1 VTHILSNPDTFV
13 DDALEGFART
23 HADVVRRVD
32 GGVVRA
38 EPLPAGYCAVVVGGG
53 SGHYP
58 AFAGVVGEGLA
69 AGAVCGEVFTSP
81 SAGAAERVARAAH
94 AGGGVLFSY
103 GNYAGD
109 VIHFGAAER
118 RLREDGID
126 CRTVLVTDDVASAP
140 VTRRAE
146 RRGIAGDFV
155 VFKVAGALA
164 ARGASIDEVERVA
177 RWANERTVTM
187 GVAFGG
193 CSLPG
198 ADAPLFTVPDG
209 TMSMGLGIHG
219 EPGVRD
225 ETIPQVE
232 RLARGLLEP
241 LLIEKPA
248 ECDGRVGLVVNGLG
262 AVKYEELFVLLRH
275 VWDQLEEAGL
285 DVVISECG
293 ELVTSLDMAGA
304 SVTLTWLDDELEDL
318 WRAPAATPAYRRG
331 AVEAPR
337 PAAAQ
342 ARGAMQA
349 REARETMRT
358 QRHVGDHAMGN
369 ASSQPSSAPLVEL
382 TERQLTTNA
391 TLLSLLERSRTTI
404 EGERDALGALDAIA
418 GDGDH
423 GTGMARG
430 LGAAVAFTRA
440 NLESLS
446 PRHLLAGAGE
456 AWSETA
462 GGTSGAL
469 WGAALTAIA
478 DELAGWDG
486 STAACARAAR
496 NALDAVRSMGGA
508 DVGDKT
514 MVDAMAPFAHA
525 LAQAHGPLADALA
538 TAAAQATRAAA
549 ATAQLEPKRGRARP
563 LAARS
568 LGHPDPGATS
578 FALIVSA
585 LAERVEVTQ

>member
-1 VTHILSNPDTFV
+1 MTHILSNPDTFV

-23 HADVVRRVD
+23 HADVVRRVA

-38 EPLPAGYCAVVVGGG
+38 EALPAGYCAVVVGGG

-58 AFAGVVGEGLA
+58 AFAGVVGEGFA

-126 CRTVLVTDDVASAP
+126 CRTVVVTDDVASAP
-140 VTRRAE
+140 ATRRAE

-164 ARGASIDEVERVA
+164 ARGASLDEVERVA

-198 ADAPLFTVPDG
+198 ADAPLFTVPTG

-225 ETIPQVE
+225 EEVPPVDA
-232 RLARGLLEP
+232 LARGLLEP
-241 LLIEKPA
+241 LLAEKPA
-248 ECDGRVGLVVNGLG
+248 DCDGRVGLIVNGLG

-275 VWDQLEEAGL
+275 VWDQLEDAGCQ
-285 DVVISECG
+285 VTISECG

-331 AVEAPR
+331 DVAS
-337 PAAAQ
+337 PARARREITGDAGAARLDQ
-342 ARGAMQA
+342 
-349 REARETMRT
+349 
-358 QRHVGDHAMGN
+358 HVP
-369 ASSQPSSAPLVEL
+369 QPVPERLPEL
-382 TERQLTTNA
+382 TKRQTTTSA
-391 TLLSLLERSRTTI
+391 AILALLKRSLTTI
-404 EGERDALGALDAIA
+404 EGERERLGALDAVA

-430 LGAAVAFTRA
+430 LGAAVSFAHA
-440 NLESLS
+440 HAESLP
-446 PRHLLAGAGE
+446 PRELLAGAAQ

-469 WGAALTAIA
+469 WGVALTAVAEHLA
-478 DELAGWDG
+478 DWDG
-486 STAACARAAR
+486 STAMCALAAQS
-496 NALDAVRSMGGA
+496 ALDAVRSTGGA
-508 DVGDKT
+508 TVGDKT
-514 MVDAMAPFAHA
+514 MVDAMAPFARV
-525 LAQAHGPLADALA
+525 LAQSQRPLADALA
-538 TAAAQATRAAA
+538 EAAAQAERAAV

-568 LGHPDPGATS
+568 VGHADPGATS

-585 LAERVEVTQ
+585 LAERAEATS

>member
-1 VTHILSNPDTFV
+1 MTHILSNPDTFV
-13 DDALEGFART
+13 NDALEGFART

-32 GGVVRA
+32 GGIVRA
-38 EPLPAGYCAVVVGGG
+38 EPLPDGYCAVVVGGG

-58 AFAGVVGEGLA
+58 AFAGVVGDGLA

-81 SAGAAERVARAAH
+81 SAGAAERVARAVD

-109 VIHFGAAER
+109 VIHFGAAQR

-140 VTRRAE
+140 VTRRGE

-155 VFKVAGALA
+155 VFKIAGAMA
-164 ARGASIDEVERVA
+164 ARGARLDEVERVA

-225 ETIPQVE
+225 EAIPQVDK
-232 RLARGLLEP
+232 LARGLLEP

-285 DVVISECG
+285 HVTIAECG

-331 AVEAPR
+331 DIDRHPLPSTKGTDRARAATSPSTLERLPASSPR
-337 PAAAQ
+337 PSRA
-342 ARGAMQA
+342 
-349 REARETMRT
+349 
-358 QRHVGDHAMGN
+358 
-369 ASSQPSSAPLVEL
+369 SAPAL
-382 TERQLTTNA
+382 TARQLSTNA
-391 TLLSLLERSRTTI
+391 AVLSLLEKSHSAI
-404 EGERDALGALDAIA
+404 EAERERLGALDAIA

-430 LGAAVAFTRA
+430 LGAAVAFA
-440 NLESLS
+440 SEHVEALS
-446 PRHLLAGAGE
+446 PRDLLAGAGE

-469 WGAALTAIA
+469 WGAALAA
-478 DELAGWDG
+478 VAEHLENWDG
-486 STAACARAAR
+486 STAACARAAHS
-496 NALDAVRSMGGA
+496 ALDAVQSVGGA
-508 DVGDKT
+508 SVGDKT
-514 MVDAMAPFAHA
+514 MVDAMAPFARSLDGAQGHLAEA
-525 LAQAHGPLADALA
+525 LAEAAAHAERAAVA
-538 TAAAQATRAAA
+538 TAS
-549 ATAQLEPKRGRARP
+549 LEPKRGRARP

-568 LGHPDPGATS
+568 RGHEDPGATS
-578 FALIVSA
+578 FALIVTA
-585 LAERVEVTQ
+585 LAERVEVAQ

>member
-1 VTHILSNPDTFV
+1 MTHILSNPNTFV
-13 DDALEGFART
+13 DDALEGFTRT

-38 EPLPAGYCAVVVGGG
+38 EPLTEGFCAVVVGGG

-81 SAGAAERVARAAH
+81 SAGAAERVARAAY

-118 RLREDGID
+118 RLRESGID

-140 VTRRAE
+140 VTRRGE

-155 VFKVAGALA
+155 VFKIAGALA

-193 CSLPG
+193 CVLPG
-198 ADAPLFTVPDG
+198 ADAPLFTVPAG
-209 TMSMGLGIHG
+209 AMSMGLGIHG

-225 ETIPQVE
+225 EEIPQVD

-241 LLIEKPA
+241 LLAEKPRDF
-248 ECDGRVGLVVNGLG
+248 DGRVGLVVNGLG

-285 DVVISECG
+285 HVAIAECG

-304 SVTLTWLDDELEDL
+304 SVTLTWLDEELEDL

-331 AVEAPR
+331 AAALGRTAATPAPAAVADHETEAP
-337 PAAAQ
+337 AASS
-342 ARGAMQA
+342 GTDA
-349 REARETMRT
+349 REGDLNERELSI
-358 QRHVGDHAMGN
+358 N
-369 ASSQPSSAPLVEL
+369 AQLV
-382 TERQLTTNA
+382 
-391 TLLSLLERSRTTI
+391 SLLERSLAVI
-404 EGERDALGALDAIA
+404 EEQRDALGALDAIA

-423 GTGMARG
+423 GTGMVRG
-430 LGAAVAFTRA
+430 LSAAVSFA
-440 NLESLS
+440 NANAQTLIPRSL
-446 PRHLLAGAGE
+446 LGGAGE

-469 WGAALTAIA
+469 WGAALAAISDHLEA
-478 DELAGWDG
+478 WDG
-486 STAACARAAR
+486 SVGVCARAAQS
-496 NALDAVRSMGGA
+496 AVDAVRTTGGA

-514 MVDAMAPFAHA
+514 MVDAMAPFARA
-525 LAQAHGPLADALA
+525 LAQSHAQRADALA
-538 TAAAQATRAAA
+538 EAAAEAARAAA
-549 ATAQLEPKRGRARP
+549 STALLSPKRGRARP

-568 LGHPDPGATS
+568 VGHPDPGATS
-578 FALIVSA
+578 FALIVGA
-585 LAERVEVTQ
+585 LAERVDVTP